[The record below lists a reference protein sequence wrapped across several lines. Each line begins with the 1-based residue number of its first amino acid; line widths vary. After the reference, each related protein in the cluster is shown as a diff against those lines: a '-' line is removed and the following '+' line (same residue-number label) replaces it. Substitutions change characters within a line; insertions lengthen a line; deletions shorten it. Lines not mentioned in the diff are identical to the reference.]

1 MTERVFNLLELP
13 LEEAEDAPPG
23 HRFSGHSVTEELGAT
38 RTGLGIYSVEP
49 GHATWPY
56 HFELVE
62 EEWLIVLE
70 GELTVRTPD
79 GEQRLRAGDVV
90 CFPVGAAGAHAVR
103 NDGGTTARFAMPSSV
118 AADGDGAVYPDSD
131 TFVVRTAGFR
141 HRGRLGEQ
149 VAYWE
154 GES

>member
-1 MTERVFNLLELP
+1 MTERVFNLLDLP

-70 GELTVRTPD
+70 GEL
-79 GEQRLRAGDVV
+79 
-90 CFPVGAAGAHAVR
+90 
-103 NDGGTTARFAMPSSV
+103 PSSV
-118 AADGDGAVYPDSD
+118 AEDGDGAVYPDSD